1 MDLPPTPSP
10 VCLCLLICW
19 NQSIYNKYVI
29 KTGLDLIWQLESFG
43 MVHNYILIWGM
54 GAICR
59 PGEPFLGKN
68 LLSIYRIQHPAT
80 FYICHETIIRE
91 ARVIKHIMET
101 NATNKTNVRPKT
113 AATHLSN

>member
-1 MDLPPTPSP
+1 MAVGKFWYGAQLYTHLGDGSDLPPRRTIFEKKL
-10 VCLCLLICW
+10 V
-19 NQSIYNKYVI
+19 
-29 KTGLDLIWQLESFG
+29 
-43 MVHNYILIWGM
+43 
-54 GAICR
+54 
-59 PGEPFLGKN
+59 
-68 LLSIYRIQHPAT
+68 LSMYRIQHPAT